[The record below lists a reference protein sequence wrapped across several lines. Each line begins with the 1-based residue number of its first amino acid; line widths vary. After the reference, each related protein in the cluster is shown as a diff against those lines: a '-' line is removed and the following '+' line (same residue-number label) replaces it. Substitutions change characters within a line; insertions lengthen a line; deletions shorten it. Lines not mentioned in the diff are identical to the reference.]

1 VRILKTIYKIL
12 IALAI
17 GAISTLF
24 FNTLYVVVAHFDV
37 KYHFLKWTF
46 ILPEMFQVS
55 AGIFTAE
62 IIAAFPVILIAGII
76 IGILVESK
84 PVFFGLISVAGSFIC
99 KNIIMLEN
107 IGHYYRGTTI
117 WFELSSIVLWIFLFI
132 FMTKLG
138 TIIHLKGLHLK
149 RPRGFTVL
157 FVLFA
162 YLTIAGIVTGLHL
175 ATLYGSIPGIL
186 GFCYGLSALA
196 VAIGLWLFQP
206 WTFHATIIFSLSI
219 LLWLFNYQYG
229 LNGKYTLPLHFFILY
244 VIFICLLLVLLVYY
258 IRKKFKEAV
267 K

>member
-1 VRILKTIYKIL
+1 MKTKYKIL
-12 IALAI
+12 ISLAI
-17 GAISTLF
+17 GAISTPY
-24 FNTLYVVVAHFDV
+24 FNTLYGVIAHFDV
-37 KYHFLKWTF
+37 EHHFLKWIF
-46 ILPEMFQVS
+46 ILPKMFQVT
-55 AGIFTAE
+55 AGLLAVE
-62 IIAAFPVILIAGII
+62 MIAAIPVILIAGII
-76 IGILVESK
+76 LGMLVESK
-84 PVFFGLISVAGSFIC
+84 PVLFGLIAVAGFFIC
-99 KNIIMLEN
+99 RNISMLEN
-107 IGHYYRGTTI
+107 IEHYYRGTSI

-132 FMTKLG
+132 LMTKLG

-229 LNGKYTLPLHFFILY
+229 LNGKYALPLYFFILY
-244 VIFICLLLVLLVYY
+244 AIFICLLLALLAYY
-258 IRKKFKEAV
+258 IRKKLKEAD